1 MLRLLESLDIFGEN
15 FPITYKKKETYQTKL
30 GGVCSLLV
38 KTLTLVMLVVLLKSM
53 VLMEDPEIV
62 SFSRPLKT
70 SEKDDLGNLNFQDEG
85 VIFGMMTSI
94 NGKPSDIPPAVGTI
108 IAKNGRVTKI
118 ESDENFGYEWA
129 SSNLELKSCK

>member
-1 MLRLLESLDIFGEN
+1 MDIFGEN
-15 FPITYKKKETYQTKL
+15 FLITYKKKETYQTKL

-53 VLMEDPEIV
+53 FLMEDPEIV

-118 ESDENFGYEWA
+118 
-129 SSNLELKSCK
+129 